1 MMSHVGNCLKL
12 TLITLISF
20 NHQTPLMPLW
30 FVTVLLRSTACLWH
44 HLPHL
49 VRTTE
54 RLVKHG
60 QTMSTVLSVFS
71 CRIMSYCKYDT
82 VSSWEPKHAKTPS
95 PFGVMRYQVS
105 TLTAF
110 KIWTGCHVILPY
122 LYISYI
128 MFLIFKSCF
137 WEFGSLMVTGDMWN
151 VSTWIYDLEATK
163 QRHIPIFHAIP
174 RSMAVASG
182 SSMPRRGSHWGSHCI
197 SRKDHQEII
206 NLSTSFNF
214 KPCSNEC
221 KFKSHRP

>member
-60 QTMSTVLSVFS
+60 QMMSTVLSVFS

-110 KIWTGCHVILPY
+110 KIWTGCHVILHIYTY
-122 LYISYI
+122 LT
-128 MFLIFKSCF
+128 SCF
-137 WEFGSLMVTGDMWN
+137 WSSNHAFESLGHWWSLVTCGTFLPGSTTSRQRSNDTFQS
-151 VSTWIYDLEATK
+151 STLF
-163 QRHIPIFHAIP
+163 QGPCRGFRFFHALGEDLTEDLT
-174 RSMAVASG
+174 AS
-182 SSMPRRGSHWGSHCI
+182 PEKI
-197 SRKDHQEII
+197 TRK
-206 NLSTSFNF
+206 S
-214 KPCSNEC
+214 
-221 KFKSHRP
+221 

>member
-1 MMSHVGNCLKL
+1 MICYS
-12 TLITLISF
+12 
-20 NHQTPLMPLW
+20 
-30 FVTVLLRSTACLWH
+30 FVTATAGLWH
-44 HLPHL
+44 RLPHL

-71 CRIMSYCKYDT
+71 CCIMSYCKYDT

-95 PFGVMRYQVS
+95 PFGVMRYHEIPSLHFDSFQDLNRVS
-105 TLTAF
+105 HHLT
-110 KIWTGCHVILPY
+110 Y

-137 WEFGSLMVTGDMWN
+137 WEFGSFMVTGSDMWN
-151 VSTWIYDLEATK
+151 IVERFYLNEATT
-163 QRHIPIFHAIP
+163 HSNLP
-174 RSMAVASG
+174 RYSKVHGDGAAVLCDP
-182 SSMPRRGSHWGSHCI
+182 MPWLPVLPCPRRGSHCI

-214 KPCSNEC
+214 KPCWNEC